1 MQACSK
7 MNKLKMVDIYQITPI
22 IEELLSGGRDVRLT
36 VVGNSMF
43 PMLHS
48 GTDSVVLTKPL
59 QPLSKYDLPLYR
71 RKTGEYVM
79 HRIVKV
85 NDGFFTMNGDNQ
97 YMLECPVYPDMI
109 IGVVKEF
116 YRKGKK
122 ISCTSFLYR
131 LYCVFWVMFRPLR
144 GVIYKT
150 YASTVGKIK
159 SFLVKR

>member
-1 MQACSK
+1 MYK
-7 MNKLKMVDIYQITPI
+7 FKTVDIYQITPI
-22 IEELLSGGRDVRLT
+22 IEELLSSGRDVRLT

-48 GTDSVVLTKPL
+48 GTDSVVLTKVSR
-59 QPLSKYDLPLYR
+59 PLSKYDIPLYR

-97 YMLECPVYPDMI
+97 YTLESPVYPDMI
-109 IGVVKEF
+109 IGVVREF

-122 ISCTSFLYR
+122 ISCTGFLYR
-131 LYCVFWVMFRPLR
+131 SYCVFWVMFRPMR
-144 GVIYKT
+144 GVICRIYGHT
-150 YASTVGKIK
+150 IGKIK
-159 SFLVKR
+159 SYLVKR